1 MPATVRAAAPA
12 GQRLTTDTAASF
24 DHWKHLVAESFVP
37 LAAQTSDV
45 EGFRGRLRSRVVDRM
60 SIVEVTATSHE
71 VHRTPALI
79 ARAHER
85 YFKLN
90 LQLEG
95 TGLLI
100 QDNREAVLHL
110 GDLAI
115 YDTNRPYTLAFEEQ
129 TRIMVVMFPCD
140 ALALPTDYVGQLAA
154 VRMAGDAG
162 LSGIVGQFIRQ
173 LAGNLDVLNGPSGSR
188 LATNALDL
196 VSTMLHAEMDINPD
210 RMKPQ
215 ALLAVSVREY
225 IEANLSDPGLSPA
238 SIAAAHFISTR
249 HLHNLFHESG
259 TTVAGFVRSQRLDGA
274 RRDLRDP
281 LHAGLPVGAVAAR
294 WGFLDAAH
302 FSRTSAT
309 PSASR
314 RPTGAAPGRRATA
327 PGDAPW
333 DQDLG
338 SGF

>member
-1 MPATVRAAAPA
+1 
-12 GQRLTTDTAASF
+12 
-24 DHWKHLVAESFVP
+24 
-37 LAAQTSDV
+37 
-45 EGFRGRLRSRVVDRM
+45 
-60 SIVEVTATSHE
+60 VEVTATSHE

-79 ARAHER
+79 AQARER

-100 QDNREAVLHL
+100 QDNREALL
-110 GDLAI
+110 QPGDLAI

-129 TRIMVVMFPCD
+129 ARMMVVMFPCD
-140 ALALPTDYVGQLAA
+140 ALTLPTDYVGQLSA
-154 VRMAGDAG
+154 VRMAGGTG

-173 LAGNLDVLNGPSGSR
+173 LAENLDVLGGPSGSR

-196 VSTMLHAEMDINPD
+196 VSTMLHAEMDIAPD

-225 IEANLSDPGLSPA
+225 IEANLSDPLLCPS

-249 HLHNLFHESG
+249 HLHNVFHESG
-259 TTVAGFVRSQRLDGA
+259 TTVASWIRSQRLDGS
-274 RRDLRDP
+274 RRDLQDP
-281 LHAGLPVGAVAAR
+281 LHAGKSVNAVASR

-302 FSRTSAT
+302 FSRTFRDAFGMSPT
-309 PSASR
+309 DWR
-314 RPTGAAPGRRATA
+314 RQA
-327 PGDAPW
+327 
-333 DQDLG
+333 
-338 SGF
+338 

>member
-1 MPATVRAAAPA
+1 MPATAAAQPVQQ
-12 GQRLTTDTAASF
+12 GLTSSVATSF

-37 LAAQTSDV
+37 LAARTADV
-45 EGFRGRLRSRVVDRM
+45 DGFRGRMRSRVLDRM

-79 ARAHER
+79 AQAHER

-100 QDNREAVLHL
+100 QDNREAVLQP

-115 YDTNRPYTLAFEEQ
+115 YDTNRPYTLTFEEQ
-129 TRIMVVMFPCD
+129 ARIMVVMFPCD
-140 ALALPTDYVGQLAA
+140 ALSLPTDYVGQLAA
-154 VRMAGDAG
+154 VRMGATG

-173 LAGNLDVLNGPSGSR
+173 LSENLDVLNGPSGSR

-196 VSTMLHAEMDINPD
+196 VSTMLHAEMDMTPD

-225 IEANLSDPGLSPA
+225 IDANLCDPLLSPA

-249 HLHNLFHESG
+249 HLHNVFHESG
-259 TTVAGFVRSQRLDGA
+259 TTVASFIRSQRLDGA

-281 LHAGLPVGAVAAR
+281 LHAGKSVGTVAAR

-302 FSRTSAT
+302 FSRTFRDAFGVP
-309 PSASR
+309 PSDWR
-314 RPTGAAPGRRATA
+314 RGA
-327 PGDAPW
+327 
-333 DQDLG
+333 
-338 SGF
+338 

>member
-1 MPATVRAAAPA
+1 MPATAN
-12 GQRLTTDTAASF
+12 TAARPAHQNLTSSVATSF

-37 LAAQTSDV
+37 LAAQTADV
-45 EGFRGRLRSRVVDRM
+45 DGFRGRMRSRVLDRM

-95 TGLLI
+95 TGLLV
-100 QDNREAVLHL
+100 QDNREAVLRP

-115 YDTNRPYTLAFEEQ
+115 YDTSRPYTLTFEEQ
-129 TRIMVVMFPCD
+129 ARMMVVMFPCD
-140 ALALPTDYVGQLAA
+140 ALALPADYVGQLAA
-154 VRMAGDAG
+154 VRMAGSAG

-173 LAGNLDVLNGPSGSR
+173 LSENLDVLSGPSGSR
-188 LATNALDL
+188 LAANALDL
-196 VSTMLHAEMDINPD
+196 VSTMLHAEMDMAPD

-215 ALLAVSVREY
+215 ALLAVSIREY
-225 IEANLSDPGLSPA
+225 IDANLSDPLLSPA
-238 SIAAAHFISTR
+238 TIAAAHFISTR
-249 HLHNLFHESG
+249 HLHNVFHESG
-259 TTVAGFVRSQRLDGA
+259 TTVASWIRSQRLEGA

-281 LHAGLPVGAVAAR
+281 LHAGKSVGAVAAH

-302 FSRTSAT
+302 FSRTFRDAFGVP
-309 PSASR
+309 PSDWR
-314 RPTGAAPGRRATA
+314 RGG
-327 PGDAPW
+327 
-333 DQDLG
+333 
-338 SGF
+338 

>member
-1 MPATVRAAAPA
+1 MPAAAATA
-12 GQRLTTDTAASF
+12 GTAARSESQGVSSSVAADF
-24 DHWKHLVAESFVP
+24 NHWKHLVAESFVP
-37 LAAQTSDV
+37 LTAQTSDV
-45 EGFRGRLRSRVVDRM
+45 DGFQGRMRSRVLDRM

-79 ARAHER
+79 AQAHER

-90 LQLEG
+90 LQLQG

-100 QDNREAVLHL
+100 QDNREAVLQP

-129 TRIMVVMFPCD
+129 TRIMVLMFPCE
-140 ALALPTDYVGQLAA
+140 ALSLPVDYVGQLAA
-154 VRMAGDAG
+154 VRMGSGG
-162 LSGIVGQFIRQ
+162 LSGLVGQFIRQ
-173 LAGNLDVLNGPSGSR
+173 LSENLDVLNGPSGSR

-196 VSTMLHAEMDINPD
+196 VSTMLHAEMDIAPD

-225 IEANLSDPGLSPA
+225 IEANLGDPLLSPA

-249 HLHNLFHESG
+249 HLHNVFHESG
-259 TTVAGFVRSQRLDGA
+259 TTVASWIRSQRLEGA
-274 RRDLRDP
+274 RRELRDP
-281 LHAGLPVGAVAAR
+281 LHAGQPVGAVAAR

-302 FSRTSAT
+302 FSRTFRDAFGVS
-309 PSASR
+309 PSEWR
-314 RPTGAAPGRRATA
+314 K
-327 PGDAPW
+327 
-333 DQDLG
+333 
-338 SGF
+338 GF

>member
-1 MPATVRAAAPA
+1 MPATANTAGRPA
-12 GQRLTTDTAASF
+12 HQYLTSSVASSF

-37 LAAQTSDV
+37 LAAQTADV
-45 EGFRGRLRSRVVDRM
+45 DGFRGEMRSRVLDRM

-95 TGLLI
+95 TGLLV
-100 QDNREAVLHL
+100 QDNREAVLRP

-115 YDTNRPYTLAFEEQ
+115 YDTSRPYTLTFEEQ
-129 TRIMVVMFPCD
+129 ARMMVVMFPCD
-140 ALALPTDYVGQLAA
+140 ALALPADYVGQLAA
-154 VRMAGDAG
+154 VRMAGSAG

-173 LAGNLDVLNGPSGSR
+173 LSENLDVLSGPSGSR
-188 LATNALDL
+188 LAANALDL
-196 VSTMLHAEMDINPD
+196 VSTMLHAEMDIAPD

-215 ALLAVSVREY
+215 ALLAVSIREY
-225 IEANLSDPGLSPA
+225 IEANLADPLLSPA
-238 SIAAAHFISTR
+238 TIAAAHFISTR
-249 HLHNLFHESG
+249 HLHNVFHESG
-259 TTVAGFVRSQRLDGA
+259 TTVASWIRSQRLEGA

-281 LHAGLPVGAVAAR
+281 LHAGKSVGAVAAH

-302 FSRTSAT
+302 FSRTFRDAFGVP
-309 PSASR
+309 PSDWR
-314 RPTGAAPGRRATA
+314 RGG
-327 PGDAPW
+327 
-333 DQDLG
+333 
-338 SGF
+338 

>member
-1 MPATVRAAAPA
+1 MPAAVQPA
-12 GQRLTTDTAASF
+12 SQNLTSSVAETF

-37 LAAQTSDV
+37 LAARTADV
-45 EGFRGRLRSRVVDRM
+45 DGFRGQMRARVLDRM
-60 SIVEVTATSHE
+60 SVVEVSATSHE

-79 ARAHER
+79 AQAGER

-100 QDNREAVLHL
+100 QDNREALL
-110 GDLAI
+110 RPGDLAI
-115 YDTNRPYTLAFEEQ
+115 YDTNRPYTLAFEDEA
-129 TRIMVVMFPCD
+129 RMMVVMFPCD
-140 ALALPTDYVGQLAA
+140 ALSLPTDYVGQLAA
-154 VRMAGDAG
+154 VRMAGSTG

-173 LAGNLDVLNGPSGSR
+173 LSENLEVLSGPSGSR

-196 VSTMLHAEMDINPD
+196 VSTMLHAEMDIAPD

-225 IEANLSDPGLSPA
+225 IEANLSDPQLSPA

-249 HLHNLFHESG
+249 HLHNVFHESG
-259 TTVAGFVRSQRLDGA
+259 TTVASWIRSQRLDGT
-274 RRDLRDP
+274 RRELRDP
-281 LHAGLPVGAVAAR
+281 LHAGKSVGTVAAS

-302 FSRTSAT
+302 FSRIFRDAFGVS
-309 PSASR
+309 PSDCR
-314 RPTGAAPGRRATA
+314 RGA
-327 PGDAPW
+327 
-333 DQDLG
+333 
-338 SGF
+338 

>member
-1 MPATVRAAAPA
+1 MPATANTAGRPA
-12 GQRLTTDTAASF
+12 HQYLTSSVASSF

-37 LAAQTSDV
+37 LAAQTADV
-45 EGFRGRLRSRVVDRM
+45 DGFRGRMRSRVMDRM

-95 TGLLI
+95 TGLLV
-100 QDNREAVLHL
+100 QDNREAVLRP

-115 YDTNRPYTLAFEEQ
+115 YDTNRPYTLTFEEQ
-129 TRIMVVMFPCD
+129 ARMMVVMFPCD
-140 ALALPTDYVGQLAA
+140 ALSLPADYVGQLAA
-154 VRMAGDAG
+154 VRMAGSTG

-173 LAGNLDVLNGPSGSR
+173 LSENLDVLSGPSGSR
-188 LATNALDL
+188 LAANALDL
-196 VSTMLHAEMDINPD
+196 VSTMLHAEMDIAPD

-215 ALLAVSVREY
+215 ALLAVSIREY
-225 IEANLSDPGLSPA
+225 IDANLSDPLLSPA
-238 SIAAAHFISTR
+238 TIAAAHFISTR
-249 HLHNLFHESG
+249 HLHNVFHESG
-259 TTVAGFVRSQRLDGA
+259 TTVASWIRSQRLEGA

-281 LHAGLPVGAVAAR
+281 LHAGKSVGAVAAH

-302 FSRTSAT
+302 FSRTFRDAFGVP
-309 PSASR
+309 PSDWR
-314 RPTGAAPGRRATA
+314 RGG
-327 PGDAPW
+327 
-333 DQDLG
+333 
-338 SGF
+338 

>member
-24 DHWKHLVAESFVP
+24 NHWKHLVAESFVP

-45 EGFRGRLRSRVVDRM
+45 DGFRGRLRSRVVDRM

-79 ARAHER
+79 ARAQER

-100 QDNREAVLHL
+100 QDNREAVLRP

-196 VSTMLHAEMDINPD
+196 VSTMLHAEMDISPD

-259 TTVAGFVRSQRLDGA
+259 TTVAGFIRSQRLDGA

-302 FSRTSAT
+302 FSRTFRDAFGVP
-309 PSASR
+309 PSDW
-314 RPTGAAPGRRATA
+314 RRA
-327 PGDAPW
+327 G
-333 DQDLG
+333 
-338 SGF
+338 

>member
-1 MPATVRAAAPA
+1 MPAPARAAARPA
-12 GQRLTTDTAASF
+12 HQGLTSSVATSF
-24 DHWKHLVAESFVP
+24 NHWKHLVAESFVP
-37 LAAQTSDV
+37 LTARTANVD
-45 EGFRGRLRSRVVDRM
+45 GFRGQMRARVLDRM

-79 ARAHER
+79 ARANER

-95 TGLLI
+95 TGLLV
-100 QDNREAVLHL
+100 QDNREAVLQP

-115 YDTNRPYTLAFEEQ
+115 YDTNRPYTLTFEEQ
-129 TRIMVVMFPCD
+129 SRVMVVMFPCD
-140 ALALPTDYVGQLAA
+140 ALSLPADYVGQLAA
-154 VRMAGDAG
+154 VRMGATG

-173 LAGNLDVLNGPSGSR
+173 LSDNLQVLDGPSGSR
-188 LATNALDL
+188 LAANALDL
-196 VSTMLHAEMDINPD
+196 VSTMLHAEMDMAPD

-215 ALLAVSVREY
+215 ALLAVSAREY

-249 HLHNLFHESG
+249 HLHNVFHESG
-259 TTVAGFVRSQRLDGA
+259 TTVASFIRTQRLDGA

-281 LHAGLPVGAVAAR
+281 LHAAQPVGAVAAR

-302 FSRTSAT
+302 FSRTFRDAFGVS
-309 PSASR
+309 PSDWR
-314 RPTGAAPGRRATA
+314 RGA
-327 PGDAPW
+327 
-333 DQDLG
+333 
-338 SGF
+338 

>member
-1 MPATVRAAAPA
+1 MPATAN
-12 GQRLTTDTAASF
+12 TAARPAHQNLTSSVATSF

-37 LAAQTSDV
+37 LAAQTADV
-45 EGFRGRLRSRVVDRM
+45 DGFRGRMRSRVLDRM

-95 TGLLI
+95 TGLLV
-100 QDNREAVLHL
+100 QDNREAVLRP

-115 YDTNRPYTLAFEEQ
+115 YDTSRPYTLTFEEQ
-129 TRIMVVMFPCD
+129 ARMMVVMFPCD
-140 ALALPTDYVGQLAA
+140 ALSLPADYVGQLAA
-154 VRMAGDAG
+154 VRMAGSAG

-173 LAGNLDVLNGPSGSR
+173 LSENLDVLSGPSGSR
-188 LATNALDL
+188 LAANALDL
-196 VSTMLHAEMDINPD
+196 VSTMLHAEMDIAPD

-215 ALLAVSVREY
+215 ALLAVSIREY
-225 IEANLSDPGLSPA
+225 IDANLSDPLLSPA
-238 SIAAAHFISTR
+238 TIAAAHFISTR
-249 HLHNLFHESG
+249 HLHNVFHESG
-259 TTVAGFVRSQRLDGA
+259 TTVASWIRSQRLEGA

-281 LHAGLPVGAVAAR
+281 LHAGKSVGAVAAH

-302 FSRTSAT
+302 FSRTFRDAFGVP
-309 PSASR
+309 PSDWR
-314 RPTGAAPGRRATA
+314 RGG
-327 PGDAPW
+327 
-333 DQDLG
+333 
-338 SGF
+338 

>member
-1 MPATVRAAAPA
+1 MPAPVRATVPA
-12 GQRLTTDTAASF
+12 SQALTASIASSF

-37 LAAQTSDV
+37 LAAETADV
-45 EGFRGRLRSRVVDRM
+45 EGFRGQLRSRVLDRM

-100 QDNREAVLHL
+100 QDNREAVLRP

-115 YDTNRPYTLAFEEQ
+115 YDTNRPYTLAFEDT
-129 TRIMVVMFPCD
+129 TRILVVMFPCD

-154 VRMAGDAG
+154 VRMAGDGG

-173 LAGNLDVLNGPSGSR
+173 LSGNLDVLNGPSGSR
-188 LATNALDL
+188 LAANALDL
-196 VSTMLHAEMDINPD
+196 VSTMLHAEMDISPD

-215 ALLAVSVREY
+215 ALLAVAVREY
-225 IEANLSDPGLSPA
+225 IDANLSDPLLSPA

-249 HLHNLFHESG
+249 HLHNVFHESG
-259 TTVAGFVRSQRLDGA
+259 TTVASWIRTQRLEGA

-302 FSRTSAT
+302 FSRTFRDAFGVP
-309 PSASR
+309 PSDWR
-314 RPTGAAPGRRATA
+314 RGT
-327 PGDAPW
+327 
-333 DQDLG
+333 
-338 SGF
+338 

>member
-1 MPATVRAAAPA
+1 MPATAAAQPVHQ
-12 GQRLTTDTAASF
+12 GLTSSVATSF

-37 LAAQTSDV
+37 LAARTADV
-45 EGFRGRLRSRVVDRM
+45 DGFRGRMRSRVLDRM

-79 ARAHER
+79 AQAHER

-100 QDNREAVLHL
+100 QDNREAVLQP

-115 YDTNRPYTLAFEEQ
+115 YDTNRPYTLTFEEQ
-129 TRIMVVMFPCD
+129 ARIMVVMFPCD
-140 ALALPTDYVGQLAA
+140 ALSLPTDYVGQLAA
-154 VRMAGDAG
+154 VRMGATG

-173 LAGNLDVLNGPSGSR
+173 LSENLDVLNGPSGSR

-196 VSTMLHAEMDINPD
+196 VSTMLHAEMDMTPD

-225 IEANLSDPGLSPA
+225 IDANLSDPLLSPA

-249 HLHNLFHESG
+249 HLHNVFHESG
-259 TTVAGFVRSQRLDGA
+259 TTVASFIRSQRLDGA

-281 LHAGLPVGAVAAR
+281 LHAGKSVGTVAAR

-302 FSRTSAT
+302 FSRTFRDAFGVP
-309 PSASR
+309 PSDWR
-314 RPTGAAPGRRATA
+314 RGA
-327 PGDAPW
+327 
-333 DQDLG
+333 
-338 SGF
+338 

>member
-1 MPATVRAAAPA
+1 MPATANTAGRPA
-12 GQRLTTDTAASF
+12 HQYLTSSVASSF

-37 LAAQTSDV
+37 LAAQTADV
-45 EGFRGRLRSRVVDRM
+45 DGFRGRMRSRVLDRM

-95 TGLLI
+95 TGLLV
-100 QDNREAVLHL
+100 QDNREAVLRP

-115 YDTNRPYTLAFEEQ
+115 YDTNRPYTLTFEEQ
-129 TRIMVVMFPCD
+129 ARMMVVMFPCD
-140 ALALPTDYVGQLAA
+140 ALSLPADYVGQLAA
-154 VRMAGDAG
+154 VRMAGSAG

-173 LAGNLDVLNGPSGSR
+173 LSENLDVLSGPSGSR
-188 LATNALDL
+188 LAANALDL
-196 VSTMLHAEMDINPD
+196 VSTMLHAEMDIAPD

-215 ALLAVSVREY
+215 ALLAVSIREY
-225 IEANLSDPGLSPA
+225 IDANLSDPLLSPA
-238 SIAAAHFISTR
+238 TIAAAHFISTR
-249 HLHNLFHESG
+249 HLHNVFHESG
-259 TTVAGFVRSQRLDGA
+259 TTVASWIRSQRLEGA

-281 LHAGLPVGAVAAR
+281 LHAGKSVGAVAAH

-302 FSRTSAT
+302 FSRTFRDAFGVP
-309 PSASR
+309 PSDWR
-314 RPTGAAPGRRATA
+314 RGG
-327 PGDAPW
+327 
-333 DQDLG
+333 
-338 SGF
+338 

>member
-1 MPATVRAAAPA
+1 MPAPARAAVRPA
-12 GQRLTTDTAASF
+12 RQGLTSSVATSF
-24 DHWKHLVAESFVP
+24 NHWKHLVAESFVP
-37 LAAQTSDV
+37 LTARTADV
-45 EGFRGRLRSRVVDRM
+45 DGFRGQLRARVLDRM

-95 TGLLI
+95 TGLLV
-100 QDNREAVLHL
+100 QDNREAVLQP

-115 YDTNRPYTLAFEEQ
+115 YDTNRPYTLTFEEQ
-129 TRIMVVMFPCD
+129 ARVMVVMFPCD
-140 ALALPTDYVGQLAA
+140 ALALPADYVGQLAA
-154 VRMAGDAG
+154 VRMDAAG

-173 LAGNLDVLNGPSGSR
+173 LADNLQVLDGPSGSR
-188 LATNALDL
+188 LAVNALDL
-196 VSTMLHAEMDINPD
+196 VSTMLHAEMDMAPD

-249 HLHNLFHESG
+249 HLHNVFHESG
-259 TTVAGFVRSQRLDGA
+259 TTVASFIRTQRLDGA

-281 LHAGLPVGAVAAR
+281 LHAAQPVGAIAAR

-302 FSRTSAT
+302 FSRTFRDAFGVS
-309 PSASR
+309 PSDWR
-314 RPTGAAPGRRATA
+314 RG
-327 PGDAPW
+327 
-333 DQDLG
+333 
-338 SGF
+338 

>member
-1 MPATVRAAAPA
+1 MPAATA
-12 GQRLTTDTAASF
+12 GATARHELQHITSRVAESF

-37 LAAQTSDV
+37 LAARTGDV
-45 EGFRGRLRSRVVDRM
+45 DGFRGRMRSRVLDRM

-79 ARAHER
+79 AQAHER

-100 QDNREAVLHL
+100 QDNREAVLQP

-115 YDTNRPYTLAFEEQ
+115 YDTNRPYTLAFEDS
-129 TRIMVVMFPCD
+129 TRIMVLMFPCD
-140 ALALPTDYVGQLAA
+140 ALSLPTDYVGQLAA
-154 VRMAGDAG
+154 VRMGSG
-162 LSGIVGQFIRQ
+162 GISGIVGQFIRE
-173 LAGNLDVLNGPSGSR
+173 LSANLDVLNGPSGSR

-196 VSTMLHAEMDINPD
+196 VSTMLHAEMDITPD

-215 ALLAVSVREY
+215 ALLAVAVREY
-225 IEANLSDPGLSPA
+225 IEANLADPLLSPA

-249 HLHNLFHESG
+249 HLHNVFHESG
-259 TTVAGFVRSQRLDGA
+259 TTVASRIRTQRLEGA

-281 LHAGLPVGAVAAR
+281 VHAGASVGTVAAR

-302 FSRTSAT
+302 FSRTFREAFGVSPT
-309 PSASR
+309 QWR
-314 RPTGAAPGRRATA
+314 RGG
-327 PGDAPW
+327 
-333 DQDLG
+333 
-338 SGF
+338 

>member
-1 MPATVRAAAPA
+1 MPATAAAQPVQQ
-12 GQRLTTDTAASF
+12 GLTSSVATSF

-37 LAAQTSDV
+37 LAARTADV
-45 EGFRGRLRSRVVDRM
+45 DGFRGRMRSRVLDRM

-79 ARAHER
+79 AQAHER

-100 QDNREAVLHL
+100 QDNREAVLQP

-115 YDTNRPYTLAFEEQ
+115 YDTNRPYTLTFEEQ
-129 TRIMVVMFPCD
+129 ARIMVVMFPCD
-140 ALALPTDYVGQLAA
+140 ALSLPADYVGQLAA
-154 VRMAGDAG
+154 VQMGATG

-173 LAGNLDVLNGPSGSR
+173 LSENLDVLNGPSGSR

-196 VSTMLHAEMDINPD
+196 VSTMLHAEMDMTPD

-225 IEANLSDPGLSPA
+225 IDANLSDPMLSPA

-249 HLHNLFHESG
+249 HLHNVFHESG
-259 TTVAGFVRSQRLDGA
+259 TTVASFIRSQRLDGA

-281 LHAGLPVGAVAAR
+281 LHAGKSVGAVAAR

-302 FSRTSAT
+302 FSRTFRDAFGVP
-309 PSASR
+309 PSDWR
-314 RPTGAAPGRRATA
+314 RGA
-327 PGDAPW
+327 
-333 DQDLG
+333 
-338 SGF
+338 

>member
-1 MPATVRAAAPA
+1 MPVHSPSRPA
-12 GQRLTTDTAASF
+12 GQQLMSRTAASF

-37 LAAQTSDV
+37 LAARTADV
-45 EGFRGRLRSRVVDRM
+45 DGFRGQLRSRVLDRM
-60 SIVEVTATSHE
+60 SIVEITATSHE

-79 ARAHER
+79 AQAGER

-100 QDNREAVLHL
+100 QDNREAVLQP

-115 YDTNRPYTLAFEEQ
+115 YDTNRPYTLTFEQ
-129 TRIMVVMFPCD
+129 QARMMVVMFPCD
-140 ALALPTDYVGQLAA
+140 ALSLPPDYVGQLSA
-154 VRMAGDAG
+154 VRMDATG

-173 LAGNLDVLNGPSGSR
+173 LSENLEVLNGPSGSR

-196 VSTMLHAEMDINPD
+196 VSTMLHAEMDMTPD

-215 ALLAVSVREY
+215 ALLAVSIREY
-225 IEANLSDPGLSPA
+225 IEANLSDPTLSPA

-249 HLHNLFHESG
+249 HLHNVFHESG
-259 TTVAGFVRSQRLDGA
+259 TTVASWIRSQRLDGA

-281 LHAGLPVGAVAAR
+281 LHAGKPVGAIAAR
-294 WGFLDAAH
+294 WGILDAAH
-302 FSRTSAT
+302 FSRTFRDAFGVS
-309 PSASR
+309 PSDWR
-314 RPTGAAPGRRATA
+314 RGG
-327 PGDAPW
+327 
-333 DQDLG
+333 
-338 SGF
+338 